1 MTAPPML
8 HLVLTASMAASPA
21 ADPSACAPSDLRC
34 TADANVAASRAAA
47 SDSERAHRLYRAHRA
62 YLALA
67 RQAAPD
73 ERRGPLCR
81 AAELLGQV
89 RALQTP
95 ESLQRPLVDTAK
107 ETADALAGA
116 GIVCAPKKL
125 RKVVSRRAVTRPS
138 SATTTEPGQGQKPA
152 PTSESVPTLLEV
164 RARRSAA
171 LHEVD
176 RMRARESEPVPET
189 QPIPAIGPA
198 VQPMTVSSAASTA
211 IAPANR
217 RWKIGGGVA
226 VAAGMVLGGTAAYF
240 GARASR
246 ARQAG
251 IDLAATETGA
261 AAREQGLALQNE
273 YRTAGTVAVA
283 VGVVGGAAI
292 LAGLATLVVGHRRS
306 VQARERAVVLVPA
319 RSGLVFSM
327 NF

>member
-1 MTAPPML
+1 MTVPPML
-8 HLVLTASMAASPA
+8 HLLLTASMASSPA
-21 ADPSACAPSDLRC
+21 ADPSACAPSDHRC
-34 TADANVAASRAAA
+34 TADANMAASRAAS

-67 RQAAPD
+67 RQATPD
-73 ERRGPLCR
+73 ERSGPLCR
-81 AAELLGQV
+81 AADLLDQV

-95 ESLQRPLVDTAK
+95 ESLRRPLADTAK

-116 GIVCAPKKL
+116 GIVCGPKK
-125 RKVVSRRAVTRPS
+125 SRRVVTRRALTRPS
-138 SATTTEPGQGQKPA
+138 SATTTEPGQEPA
-152 PTSESVPTLLEV
+152 PTSGSEPALLEV
-164 RARRSAA
+164 RARRPA

-176 RMRARESEPVPET
+176 HMPSREPEPISKPQPVP
-189 QPIPAIGPA
+189 ALGPA
-198 VQPMTVSSAASTA
+198 VQPMTVSSATSRA
-211 IAPANR
+211 IAPTDR

-226 VAAGMVLGGTAAYF
+226 IAAGMALGGTAAYL

-283 VGVVGGAAI
+283 LGVLGGAAI

-306 VQARERAVVLVPA
+306 ARARERAAILMPA